1 MARIVG
7 GSPFGEIRG
16 KIGGFVASRNRSGQY
31 LRQYV
36 VPVDPSS
43 QAQMRARDTFA
54 VNAGGWHGLTDVQ
67 KSQWNAWAISGFN
80 PKNQANVGQ
89 MSGMNAFIALNNG
102 ITQINGFSSTAMGG
116 LIGVTSLGTETPL
129 TCPAIAVPP
138 TETFVAN
145 IDGGAYSAGSPVVTM
160 SLNPTATLTTD
171 GEFTFQLILSEAVTN
186 FDEFINTKGQNY
198 GFAVYRS
205 EPLVQARQFVTNP
218 FMQLMKII
226 PPLTFGTPGTG
237 STITISNT
245 DPINTASYVNLP
257 TVGNVVQ
264 MSVFAISRDGQLAR
278 VGTTMVTVS

>member
-16 KIGGFVASRNRSGQY
+16 KIGGFVASRNRAGQY

-43 QAQMRARDTFA
+43 QAQQRARNTFA
-54 VNAGGWHGLTDVQ
+54 VNSGGWHGLTDLQ
-67 KSQWNAWAISGFN
+67 KSQWNAFALSGYN

-102 ITQINGFSSTAMGG
+102 ITQMNGFFAPTFTGQVAA
-116 LIGVTSLGTETPL
+116 TPL
-129 TCPAIAVPP
+129 GVFTPQVTPSISVPP

-145 IDGGAYSAGSPVVTM
+145 IDGTSYSAGSPVVTM
-160 SLNPTATLTTD
+160 NLGGGAIMDVD
-171 GEFTFQLILSEAVTN
+171 GQFSFQLVLSSSLTG
-186 FDEFINTKGQNY
+186 FDSFVNTKGQNY

-205 EPLVQARQFVTNP
+205 EPLVQARQFVANP

-226 PPLTFGTPGTG
+226 RPGTFATPGTG
-237 STITISNT
+237 ITITIDNT
-245 DPINTASYVNLP
+245 SPITTANYVNLP
-257 TVGNVVQ
+257 SVGNVVQ
-264 MSVFAISRDGQLAR
+264 MSVFAICEDGQLAR
-278 VGTTMVTVS
+278 VGSQMVTVS